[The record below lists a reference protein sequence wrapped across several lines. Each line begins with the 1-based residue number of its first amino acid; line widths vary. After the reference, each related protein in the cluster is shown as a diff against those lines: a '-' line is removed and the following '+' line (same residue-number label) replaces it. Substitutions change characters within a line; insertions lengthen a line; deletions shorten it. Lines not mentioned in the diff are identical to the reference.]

1 MIFMAVMSA
10 VYLGN
15 IPGQAELDQLRTEL
29 EAMHSMYLSP
39 THAVTVQLSRA
50 REDDEKLGLAIS
62 CALRPDLAKD
72 ERVAMHYLKNIAVTV
87 YKHPD
92 WVGLLEFVSVSHV
105 GRNPRS
111 KTFPVPKT
119 VPAQ

>member
-15 IPGQAELDQLRTEL
+15 VPGKAELNQLRTEL

-50 REDDEKLGLAIS
+50 GEDDERLGVAVS

-72 ERVAMHYLKNIAVTV
+72 ERLALRYLENIAVTV

-92 WVGLLEFVSVSHV
+92 WVDLLAFVSVSHV

-111 KTFPVPKT
+111 QTFQVPKT
-119 VPAQ
+119 APAQ

>member
-1 MIFMAVMSA
+1 MVFMAVMST

-15 IPGQAELDQLRTEL
+15 VPGQAEVNQLRAEL
-29 EAMHSMYLSP
+29 ETMHSMYLSP
-39 THAVTVQLSRA
+39 THAVTVRLSRTG
-50 REDDEKLGLAIS
+50 EDDEQLGLAVS

-72 ERVAMHYLKNIAVTV
+72 ERVAVRYLHNIAVTV

-92 WVGLLEFVSVSHV
+92 WVDLLEFVSVSHV

-111 KTFPVPKT
+111 QTFQVPKT
-119 VPAQ
+119 APAQ